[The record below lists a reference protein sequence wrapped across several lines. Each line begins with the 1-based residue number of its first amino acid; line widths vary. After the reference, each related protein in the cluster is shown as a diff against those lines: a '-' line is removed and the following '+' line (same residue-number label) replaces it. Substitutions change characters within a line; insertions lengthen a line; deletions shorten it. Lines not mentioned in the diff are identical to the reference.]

1 MATGITVIGAG
12 GVAGTAATGVTGNAA
27 PGLKKGIAIA
37 IPFLLCAEL
46 LETGL
51 SNETSLSTKMAA
63 RLIPRGHFASARNQ
77 NGRQRP
83 AYQRKP

>member
-1 MATGITVIGAG
+1 MAIGITVTGAG
-12 GVAGTAATGVTGNAA
+12 AVAGIAATGVTGNAA

-37 IPFLLCAEL
+37 IPFLLCAKPL
-46 LETGL
+46 KRNKPL
-51 SNETSLSTKMAA
+51 KRKWPR
-63 RLIPRGHFASARNQ
+63 RLIPHGHFASAKDQ

>member
-12 GVAGTAATGVTGNAA
+12 AVAGTAATGVIGNVG

-37 IPFLLCAEL
+37 IPFLLCAKPL
-46 LETGL
+46 
-51 SNETSLSTKMAA
+51 KRKWPR
-63 RLIPRGHFASARNQ
+63 RLVPRGHFASAKDQ